1 MKKIQVLI
9 LLMFS
14 LQVMSMDAAQE
25 SQQNVENGRQ
35 AMIDHV
41 VTRLKYLTQSFD
53 FLREQGLIDT
63 TFHEYLEQHVSH
75 DEHGNEDMNLDQVI
89 IDAENIL
96 TDTMK
101 DVFLNTLD
109 MALEESKNLDQFDDP
124 IFLYVMQ
131 HKDDSRDLYEMVR
144 LWLYEW
150 GNTQDDNKE
159 TPLHKAL
166 SAQNKEIIRMLIDA
180 GANVN
185 AQNSFGQ
192 VPLHYTSSIPEIAR
206 MLIQAGADVNS
217 KDQNRETLLHYAV
230 RHNNIEITRMLIDAG
245 ADVNAQNIFGQ
256 TPLHQAIY
264 IPKIARMLIDAGTD
278 EHTQN
283 ENTVMKDK
291 PEIARMLISAQGV
304 DINIQNKNGQTPLY
318 QAVIC
323 NKPKIVRMLLS
334 AGADTNIKDEHG
346 ETPLY
351 QAVMKDKPEIVRM
364 LLSAGA
370 DINIQN
376 ENEKTAEQEAKSTRM
391 KMVFAQTQ
399 YARVSS
405 CTIS

>member
-1 MKKIQVLI
+1 MKKIKVLI

-14 LQVMSMDAAQE
+14 LQVMSMYAAQK

-35 AMIDHV
+35 AMIDYV

-53 FLREQGLIDT
+53 FLREQGLVDT

-75 DEHGNEDMNLDQVI
+75 DEHGNEDMNFDQVI
-89 IDAENIL
+89 IDAEDVL
-96 TDTMK
+96 TKNMK
-101 DVFLNTLD
+101 DTFLNTLD

-150 GNTQDDNKE
+150 GNTQDENKE

-166 SAQNKEIIRMLIDA
+166 SAQNKEITRMLIDA

-185 AQNSFGQ
+185 TKNSFGQ
-192 VPLHYTSSIPEIAR
+192 APLHYTSSLPEIAR
-206 MLIQAGADVNS
+206 MLIQAGADVNI

-230 RHNNIEITRMLIDAG
+230 RDNNIEITGILIDAC

-264 IPKIARMLIDAGTD
+264 IPKITRMLIDAGTD

-283 ENTVMKDK
+283 ENAVIKDK
-291 PEIARMLISAQGV
+291 PEITRMLISAGA
-304 DINIQNKNGQTPLY
+304 DINIPNKNGQTPLY

-323 NKPKIVRMLLS
+323 NKPKIVRMLIF
-334 AGADTNIKDEHG
+334 AGADINIQDEHG

-351 QAVMKDKPEIVRM
+351 QAVMKDKPEIARM

-370 DINIQN
+370 DINIPN
-376 ENEKTAEQEAKSTRM
+376 KKEKTAEQEAKSTKMRM
-391 KMVFAQTQ
+391 IFAQTQ
-399 YARVSS
+399 YARSS
-405 CTIS
+405 FCTIS